1 MSKKCMSAHGDF
13 YQYKRSCLAFE
24 SQFVSKSGQ
33 PSIYKVNRRGNVWQ
47 KIETWEECI
56 RLPGCTSVCV
66 LGSSTCWCSLQKLW
80 RKGMVKFHSTNVH
93 VSNGIWKEHE
103 CNKIETFAALT
114 YSSKEE
120 TMTNDDVM
128 VCITGQWSR
137 LTLQT
142 KTKNLF
148 REIQN
153 QGAKSLTIAFVMYV
167 VFDSLSLS
175 IHTYTL
181 NTWKYIGTKIV
192 QILQNLNML
201 TRLCGRN

>member
-1 MSKKCMSAHGDF
+1 
-13 YQYKRSCLAFE
+13 
-24 SQFVSKSGQ
+24 
-33 PSIYKVNRRGNVWQ
+33 
-47 KIETWEECI
+47 
-56 RLPGCTSVCV
+56 
-66 LGSSTCWCSLQKLW
+66 
-80 RKGMVKFHSTNVH
+80 MVKFHSTNVH

-175 IHTYTL
+175 LSLSLSPYIHTHSTL
-181 NTWKYIGTKIV
+181 GNI
-192 QILQNLNML
+192 
-201 TRLCGRN
+201 